1 MGVRMIRDV
10 FFEVWHVFL
19 CSLKVYKN
27 SGRKLV
33 LPVVFM
39 GIVSVLSDVFLGE
52 DAGLIIMVPLM
63 ALFLVGFAVARNII
77 KSVALGGYSSDMKRV
92 SSAYK
97 GCNVKVVLADVF
109 VFGVSIVLFSVAGTF
124 VIFEYVRGAVS
135 KEVAAQAL
143 GFLMMF
149 VLVFVTYAQKYA
161 NVAILVHGARN
172 FLCGI
177 FLGFRDLFSY
187 WRFTAALIFLQSAL
201 LCPTFLIV
209 MKVNVVIKVLAGFY
223 TVLVMPAFVIP
234 TALLIV
240 RRKDEERGSV
250 VFGAV
255 VVVLVFVFVAF
266 AYSSFFGE
274 LFSPE
279 MERVFS
285 SLK

>member
-1 MGVRMIRDV
+1 MIRDV
-10 FFEVWHVFL
+10 FSEVWHVFL

-33 LPVVFM
+33 LPVLLI
-39 GIVSVLSDVFLGE
+39 GIVSVFSDVFLSE
-52 DAGLIIMVPLM
+52 DVGLIIMVPLM
-63 ALFLVGFAVARNII
+63 VLFLAGFAVARNVI
-77 KSVALGGYSSDMKRV
+77 KSVALGSYSPEMKRV
-92 SSAYK
+92 LSAYK
-97 GCNVKVVLADVF
+97 GSNVKVVLADVF
-109 VFGVSIVLFSVAGTF
+109 VFGVSVVLFSVAGTF
-124 VIFEYVRGAVS
+124 VIFEYIRGGMS
-135 KEVAAQAL
+135 REVAAQVL

-177 FLGFRDLFSY
+177 YLGLQNLFSY
-187 WRFTAALIFLQSAL
+187 WRFTSVLIFLQSAL
-201 LCPTFLIV
+201 LCPMFLVV
-209 MKVNVVIKVLAGFY
+209 MKVTVVIKVLAGAY

-234 TALLIV
+234 TALLIA

-250 VFGAV
+250 VFGGV
-255 VVVLVFVFVAF
+255 VVFLVFVFVAF
-266 AYSSFFGE
+266 GYSVFFGE
-274 LFSPE
+274 IFSGE